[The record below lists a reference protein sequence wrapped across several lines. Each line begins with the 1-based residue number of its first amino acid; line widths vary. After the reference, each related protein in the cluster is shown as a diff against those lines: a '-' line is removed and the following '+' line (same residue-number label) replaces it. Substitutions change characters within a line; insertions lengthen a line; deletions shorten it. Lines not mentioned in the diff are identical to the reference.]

1 MDKGTNSSDPTTN
14 HQIDQTSI
22 TETAPNK
29 LDSRINKATRIDN
42 DCKIESSQREDWIY
56 NYRKLRN
63 PRLVMYK
70 RTVKRNKNKV
80 SQAYQTGS
88 EPKMQG
94 KGNSKDDK
102 IYSGTKTPKLEK

>member
-42 DCKIESSQREDWIY
+42 DCKVESLQRGDWTY
-56 NYRKLRN
+56 KNHKQRN
-63 PRLVMYK
+63 LELV
-70 RTVKRNKNKV
+70 
-80 SQAYQTGS
+80 
-88 EPKMQG
+88 
-94 KGNSKDDK
+94 
-102 IYSGTKTPKLEK
+102 I